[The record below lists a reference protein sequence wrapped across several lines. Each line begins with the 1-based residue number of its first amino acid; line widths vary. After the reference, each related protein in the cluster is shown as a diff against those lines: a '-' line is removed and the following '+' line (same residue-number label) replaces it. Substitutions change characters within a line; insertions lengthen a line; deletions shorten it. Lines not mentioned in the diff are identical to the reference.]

1 MTIEVLDLAGY
12 AKREESRIMVMDT
25 RKMHAWVHYAR
36 PGEREE
42 MHCHNQDQTMLVLEG
57 ECAMTFPD
65 GGKSVLKPGMAA
77 LIRGG
82 SFYAL
87 ENTGSG
93 PLIFMGTRSGPHA
106 SNKRI
111 GYDTRQEAPA
121 RGRMLR
127 HERDDRSTD

>member
-1 MTIEVLDLAGY
+1 
-12 AKREESRIMVMDT
+12 MVMDT

-42 MHCHNQDQTMLVLEG
+42 MHCHNEDQTMLILEG
-57 ECAMTFPD
+57 ECSMTFPD
-65 GGKSVLKPGMAA
+65 GGASVLRPGMTA

-87 ENTGSG
+87 ENTGSA
-93 PLIFMGTRSGPHA
+93 PLIFMGTRSGPHD

-111 GYDTRQEAPA
+111 GYDTRQEAPSP
-121 RGRMLR
+121 GRTLR
-127 HERDDRSTD
+127 HEGSKRPAH